1 MPNKEIFGAIDP
13 LEGSPTRETSKR
25 YLNSG
30 LLGDKSNDVKELMG
44 KDGDYQEEHK
54 FPSPQK
60 NTETSPMIKLI
71 KTHPDENVIT
81 ESSLNM
87 RSSGTPTPVPSG
99 MSRQMSPL
107 KKEHLTNLPVRQR
120 TKHLINSVQEILGY
134 TELHPEVVQK
144 ILDLYQK
151 VEGHDARIDN
161 LNDIIDELKGLSL
174 WEIQRMITRA
184 SESMRSS
191 VEENT

>member
-1 MPNKEIFGAIDP
+1 M
-13 LEGSPTRETSKR
+13 
-25 YLNSG
+25 
-30 LLGDKSNDVKELMG
+30 
-44 KDGDYQEEHK
+44 
-54 FPSPQK
+54 
-60 NTETSPMIKLI
+60 
-71 KTHPDENVIT
+71 
-81 ESSLNM
+81 
-87 RSSGTPTPVPSG
+87 
-99 MSRQMSPL
+99 
-107 KKEHLTNLPVRQR
+107 TNLPVRQR

-174 WEIQRMITRA
+174 WGIQRMITRA

>member
-1 MPNKEIFGAIDP
+1 M
-13 LEGSPTRETSKR
+13 
-25 YLNSG
+25 
-30 LLGDKSNDVKELMG
+30 
-44 KDGDYQEEHK
+44 
-54 FPSPQK
+54 
-60 NTETSPMIKLI
+60 
-71 KTHPDENVIT
+71 
-81 ESSLNM
+81 
-87 RSSGTPTPVPSG
+87 
-99 MSRQMSPL
+99 
-107 KKEHLTNLPVRQR
+107 
-120 TKHLINSVQEILGY
+120 INSVQEILGY

-161 LNDIIDELKGLSL
+161 LNDIINELKGLSL